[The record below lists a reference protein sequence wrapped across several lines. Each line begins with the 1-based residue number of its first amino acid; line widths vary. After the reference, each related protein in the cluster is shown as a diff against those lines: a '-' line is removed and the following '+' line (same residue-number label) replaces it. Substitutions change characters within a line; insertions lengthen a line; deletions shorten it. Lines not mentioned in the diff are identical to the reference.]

1 MEIKLTSAVNE
12 ILKKQDQL
20 HQTGFKQIM
29 AFPFY
34 KYIFYPINNN
44 SSSPSNSK
52 EKILSYNNK

>member
-1 MEIKLTSAVNE
+1 MEIKLTSAVNG

-20 HQTGFKQIM
+20 HHTGFKQIM
-29 AFPFY
+29 PFPFY

-52 EKILSYNNK
+52 EQILSYKN